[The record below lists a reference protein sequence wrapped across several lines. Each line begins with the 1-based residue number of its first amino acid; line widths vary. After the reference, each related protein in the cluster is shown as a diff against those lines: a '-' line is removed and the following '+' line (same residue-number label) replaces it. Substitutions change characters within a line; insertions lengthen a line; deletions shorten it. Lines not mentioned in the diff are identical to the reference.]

1 MLMEY
6 SHIIRI
12 IHLIL
17 AQYEVVV
24 QRTVGLQILENK
36 KWWVF
41 ANRGIPNR
49 NMGHPP
55 EI

>member
-1 MLMEY
+1 MLMGY
-6 SHIIRI
+6 SHRIRTI
-12 IHLIL
+12 NFTL

-24 QRTVGLQILENK
+24 QRTVALQILENK

-41 ANRGIPNR
+41 ANRGIPNL
-49 NMGHPP
+49 NMGHRP